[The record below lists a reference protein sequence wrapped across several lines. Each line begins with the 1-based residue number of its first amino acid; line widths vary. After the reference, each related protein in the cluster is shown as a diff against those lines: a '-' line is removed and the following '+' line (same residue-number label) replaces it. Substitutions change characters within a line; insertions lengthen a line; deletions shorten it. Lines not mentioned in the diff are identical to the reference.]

1 MGYYSSSD
9 SGGYYRPRFLGGFS
23 LFPPVIK
30 GLILTNVIV
39 WLLFDFLLQPFTLS
53 GVPIFDILA
62 GYLALWPI
70 GSNFYPW
77 QILTYMFMHAGFVH
91 IFFNMLALWMF
102 GAELENVWGSRKFL
116 LYYLLCGV
124 GGALSNLLVGLIA
137 GQGAPTVGASG
148 AVFGV
153 LLAFGMLFPNRLIYI
168 YFLLPIRAKYMVM
181 LWIGLELW
189 YGVTG
194 TTDGVAHFAH
204 LGGAVAGFVFMAI
217 DLNYIPL
224 KGWFAGLKRQEEDT
238 RTVDSPRVQR
248 PTTIIRDAQFFDIG
262 SGRPI
267 TRSRDQSQPVTQD
280 VIDAILDKISTGGYQ
295 SLTDEEKRILNEAS
309 KNIN

>member
-1 MGYYSSSD
+1 MGYYT
-9 SGGYYRPRFLGGFS
+9 SGDERGYYRPRGFGGFS

-30 GLILTNVIV
+30 GLIVSNVIV
-39 WLLFDFLLQPFTLS
+39 WLLFDFVLQPLTVLGAPVFE
-53 GVPIFDILA
+53 IIA
-62 GYLALWPI
+62 AYLMLWPI
-70 GSNFYPW
+70 GTHFYPW
-77 QILTYMFMHAGFVH
+77 QVLTYMFLHAGFFH
-91 IFFNMLALWMF
+91 LFFNMLALWMF
-102 GAELENVWGSRKFL
+102 GVELENVWGSRKFL
-116 LYYLLCGV
+116 VFYLLCGV
-124 GGALSNLLVGLIA
+124 GGALSNLLVGMIA

-181 LWIGLELW
+181 LWIGLELL

-204 LGGAVAGFVFMAI
+204 LGGAFAGFMYMLV
-217 DLNYIPL
+217 DLDYIPL
-224 KGWFAGLKRQEEDT
+224 KNWFAGLRGGSAMASMDSS
-238 RTVDSPRVQR
+238 RVRRPSTV
-248 PTTIIRDAQFFDIG
+248 IRDAQFFDITD
-262 SGRPI
+262 GRPI
-267 TRSRDQSQPVTQD
+267 TRDRNRSQAVTQE

-309 KNIN
+309 KHIN